1 MIDRKRFSLNRIA
14 CPSLSLPEFLDFVQ
28 KLGLGKIELRN
39 DIRDGKV
46 LDGMDPR
53 RAASLMK
60 ERGLKATTINALQ
73 KFNLASG
80 RPKAKTELAAMLATC
95 AEINCP
101 AVVLCPNND
110 AADGRSPE
118 ARLQETVD
126 SLKEFGPMF
135 EKAGVLGFVE
145 PLGFGIS
152 SLASLDVAIVAIK
165 ASGFACYRVLV
176 DTFHHYIGPDEKA
189 SLKKAAASG
198 LVGLIH
204 ISGVE
209 SDIPAA
215 DFRDAHRIMP
225 GPGDVMKS
233 KEIVHALLA
242 AGYKGDISFEPFS
255 ESVQKLPPEELKAE
269 INKSIAWLSQ

>member
-1 MIDRKRFSLNRIA
+1 MLDRGRFSLNRIA

-73 KFNLASG
+73 KFNLAAA

-95 AEINCP
+95 AEIDCP

-118 ARLQETVD
+118 ARLQETAD

-152 SLASLDVAIVAIK
+152 SLASLDVAFEAIK
-165 ASGFACYRVLV
+165 ASGFSCYRVLV

-189 SLKKAAASG
+189 SLRKAAASG
-198 LVGLIH
+198 LVGLVH

-209 SDIPAA
+209 SNIPKA

>member
-1 MIDRKRFSLNRIA
+1 MLDRGRFSLNRIA

-39 DIRDGKV
+39 DIRDGEV
-46 LDGMDPR
+46 LDGMAPR
-53 RAASLMK
+53 RVASLLK
-60 ERGLKATTINALQ
+60 ERGLKVTTINALQ
-73 KFNLASG
+73 KFNLASA
-80 RPKAKTELAAMLATC
+80 RPKAKTELASLLAAC
-95 AEINCP
+95 AEIDCP
-101 AVVLCPNND
+101 ALVLCPNND
-110 AADGRSPE
+110 GADTRSPE
-118 ARLQETVD
+118 ARLQETAD
-126 SLKEFGPMF
+126 SLREFGPMF

-152 SLASLDVAIVAIK
+152 SLASLDLAIEAIK
-165 ASGFACYRVLV
+165 TSGFSRYRVLV
-176 DTFHHYIGPDEKA
+176 DTFHHYIGPDGEA

-198 LVGLIH
+198 LVGLVH

-225 GPGDVMKS
+225 GPADVMKS
-233 KEIVHALLA
+233 REIVRVLLA

-255 ESVQKLPPEELKAE
+255 ESVQKLSPEELKAE

>member
-28 KLGLGKIELRN
+28 KLGLDKIELRN

>member
-1 MIDRKRFSLNRIA
+1 MVDQKRFSLNRIA

-80 RPKAKTELAAMLATC
+80 RPKAKTELASLLATC
-95 AEINCP
+95 AEIDCP
-101 AVVLCPNND
+101 AVVLCPNNE

-118 ARLQETVD
+118 ARLLETVD
-126 SLKEFGPMF
+126 SLREFGPMF

-152 SLASLDVAIVAIK
+152 SLASLDLAIEAIK
-165 ASGFACYRVLV
+165 ASGFSCYRVLV

-198 LVGLIH
+198 LVGLVH